1 MHESTYQCNQRD
13 VVCMAISSRGAERM
27 SSMQSLSAYMLIG
40 LHFPIWIWTLL
51 KWTCL
56 PVHFKGAQS
65 AFFLSLFCTCTQTA
79 LLLTWHAFL
88 RCSWVR
94 SEINGCTP
102 GHVKM
107 WIPDIFF
114 FSFCCLMM
122 CSRDTA
128 NIARQP
134 SSHRRAERTIS
145 AQMQISDS
153 EAYAEEVTP
162 VTIHKGLS
170 RSL

>member
-65 AFFLSLFCTCTQTA
+65 AFFSSLFCTCTQTA

-114 FSFCCLMM
+114 FPFAVWWC
-122 CSRDTA
+122 
-128 NIARQP
+128 
-134 SSHRRAERTIS
+134 
-145 AQMQISDS
+145 
-153 EAYAEEVTP
+153 VP
-162 VTIHKGLS
+162 VTQQILPGSQAHTGGQSVQFLHRCKYQILKHTPKRLPRHDS
-170 RSL
+170 